1 MKDSPRSKDLLPI
14 KPVLDELAFVRRTFR
29 EVTNHYSAAI
39 EREIA
44 AVSAMVAGEAER
56 KNPTRERAH
65 DLRDML
71 QLMRGLDVKPDKGR
85 RRDFKRIENLLEE
98 LRTIID
104 RW

>member
-29 EVTNHYSAAI
+29 EVTNHYAAAI
-39 EREIA
+39 EREIIA
-44 AVSAMVAGEAER
+44 IVAIVAGEAER

-71 QLMRGLDVKPDKGR
+71 HLMRSLDVKPDKGR

-98 LRTIID
+98 LRAIID